1 MIMSILSR
9 GHVAFLDTCH
19 LLAAARG
26 GGGCGR
32 RLLARHLGTHR
43 LRLELRRGANLAKY
57 YSVTINNICISLH

>member
-1 MIMSILSR
+1 MSPSPR
-9 GHVAFLDTCH
+9 GHVEFLDTCY

-32 RLLARHLGTHR
+32 RLLTRHLGTHR

-57 YSVTINNICISLH
+57 FSVTINNICISLH